1 MHEYITIISI
11 ALTPISSIVAW
22 VVARRARN
30 NDMLTKMQQ
39 TIDLLVEKNK
49 QLYEEVVMLRNKV
62 AELSIGKP

>member
-1 MHEYITIISI
+1 MQEYITIISI

>member
-1 MHEYITIISI
+1 MFDSITLISLLI
-11 ALTPISSIVAW
+11 TPLSSVVAW

-49 QLYEEVVMLRNKV
+49 ELYEEVIMLRDKL
-62 AELSIGKP
+62 AKHGID

>member
-1 MHEYITIISI
+1 MQDYITIISI

-30 NDMLTKMQQ
+30 NDMLVQMQK

-49 QLYEEVVMLRNKV
+49 ELYEEVVRLRDKL
-62 AELSIGKP
+62 AEHGIS

>member
-1 MHEYITIISI
+1 MQDYISIISI

-30 NDMLTKMQQ
+30 NDMLVKMQQ

-49 QLYEEVVMLRNKV
+49 ELYEEVVMLRDKL
-62 AELSIGKP
+62 AKHGID

>member
-30 NDMLTKMQQ
+30 NDMLQKMQQ
-39 TIDLLVEKNK
+39 TIDLLVEKNRE
-49 QLYEEVVMLRNKV
+49 LYEEVVRLRDKL
-62 AELSIGKP
+62 AEHGIN

>member
-1 MHEYITIISI
+1 MHEYITIISL

-39 TIDLLVEKNK
+39 TIDLLVEKNRE
-49 QLYEEVVMLRNKV
+49 LYEEVVMLRNKV